1 MKTSRHFIFYTTEG
15 FTFQPGS
22 EEDLPE
28 VENCQ
33 VLGWGSGGTD
43 KEAFDDFKRESP
55 WLENLRFNEVIGV
68 ELKDERVY
76 YFNLKN

>member
-1 MKTSRHFIFYTTEG
+1 MKKIKKFIFYTTEG

-33 VLGWGSGGTD
+33 VLGWGRGETP
-43 KEAFDDFKRESP
+43 KEAFDDFKQESS
-55 WLENLRFNEVIGV
+55 WLEVLRFDEVIGA
-68 ELKDERVY
+68 ELKNEKRY
-76 YFNLKN
+76 YFNLK